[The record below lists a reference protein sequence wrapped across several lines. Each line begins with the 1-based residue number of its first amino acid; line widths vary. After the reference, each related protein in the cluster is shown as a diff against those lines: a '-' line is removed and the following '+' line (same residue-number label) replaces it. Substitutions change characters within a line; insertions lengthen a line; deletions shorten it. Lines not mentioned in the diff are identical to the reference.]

1 MEERI
6 RVVDSLGIKVGDFV
20 PVAASGAVAGPLAA
34 GCFFALIWLAPVVNL
49 IAPPLLFL
57 WVRQLPKDYPIRKF
71 LVVMSHISL
80 GIWVLGLIVLFFA
93 LVTGSI

>member
-6 RVVDSLGIKVGDFV
+6 PVVDSLGIKVGDFV

-49 IAPPLLFL
+49 IAPPFLFL
-57 WVRQLPKDYPIRKF
+57 WVRKHYQNNRF

-80 GIWVLGLIVLFFA
+80 GIWVLGLVVLFLA
-93 LVTGSI
+93 LITGSI